1 MGCSM
6 KEFYTVGE
14 VSQLFKVSADT
25 LRYYDRIGLLKPW
38 IMGDNN
44 YRYYSKAQFEM
55 ISTVLLLRN
64 MGTPI
69 AKLQTILRNHDANL
83 IETELS
89 EYNSMIDE
97 KINNLYYMKKQVSL
111 LCKNIQDSCHDETV
125 TLEKTPDM
133 YALLKEYDS
142 NHDELDADEVF
153 RVNHSDASDWI
164 SFANLISTL
173 DPKDLERGE
182 YHTYKT
188 YGYLSEIPC
197 EVESGE
203 LLRVFKS
210 RWCVCCN
217 ARVERIDHLDIDPI
231 YQKMMDYI
239 EEHHYTICGDAI
251 ERSVLNLYGEKENDL
266 TIFFRIYIPVVH

>member
-1 MGCSM
+1 M
-6 KEFYTVGE
+6 
-14 VSQLFKVSADT
+14 FKVSADT

-38 IMGDNN
+38 IMGENS

-55 ISTVLLLRN
+55 ISSVLLLRN

-69 AKLQTILRNHDANL
+69 AKLQKILRNHDATL
-83 IETELS
+83 IESELEAYHS
-89 EYNSMIDE
+89 EIDE
-97 KINNLYYMKKQVSL
+97 KIKKLYYMKEQVSL
-111 LCKNIQDSCHDETV
+111 LSKNIKDTCYNETV
-125 TLEKTPDM
+125 TLEKTPKM

-142 NHDELDADEVF
+142 NYDELDLDVIW

-173 DPKDLERGE
+173 EPEDLKRGE
-182 YHTYKT
+182 YHTFKT

-197 EVESGE
+197 ETASNE
-203 LLRVFKS
+203 LLKIFES

-217 ARVERIDHLDIDPI
+217 ARVERVDHLDIDPV
-231 YQKMMDYI
+231 YRKMMDYI
-239 EEHHYTICGDAI
+239 EEHHYSICDDPI

-266 TIFFRIYIPVVH
+266 TIFFRIYIPVAI